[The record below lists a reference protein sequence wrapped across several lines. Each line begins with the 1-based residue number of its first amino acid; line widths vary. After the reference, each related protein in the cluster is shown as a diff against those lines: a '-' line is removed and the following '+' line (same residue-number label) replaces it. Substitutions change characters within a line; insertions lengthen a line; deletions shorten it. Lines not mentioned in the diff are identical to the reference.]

1 MNIKIQDLP
10 SKGKEV
16 SKAIALSPY
25 CPDTYKKWRI
35 TLTNGD
41 VVVRKFCGRRD
52 DVLAGIWDAQ
62 SAVPIGRRVE
72 NV

>member
-1 MNIKIQDLP
+1 MNKKIQDL
-10 SKGKEV
+10 SIKRREV
-16 SKAIALSPY
+16 SNPITLPPY
-25 CPDTYKKWRI
+25 YPVTYEKWRI

-52 DVLAGIWDAQ
+52 EVLAGIWDAQ